1 MSTPNNATQLHLMN
15 PLTRFCDRASDYA
28 RYRPNYPQ
36 EAVEV
41 ILQGLPLP
49 IVAADIGAG
58 TGISSRLLAQQKVK
72 VIAIEPNV
80 AMRQAAE
87 SHQLVEFRDG
97 TAEATHLP
105 NHSVNLVTCFQSFH
119 WFNPETT
126 LAEFHRILKP
136 SGRLA
141 LVWNERDRQDTFTSE
156 YIQLIREVSKDY
168 PIESLR
174 LKSVEPLFATPH
186 FVNFQKHE
194 FAYKQALDLS
204 GLIGCASS
212 ASYVPREGTLR
223 QYLIAKLQELYD
235 CSCDKQGLVYIIY
248 RTDVHLAEA
257 QIN

>member
-1 MSTPNNATQLHLMN
+1 MN
-15 PLTRFCDRASDYA
+15 PLTRFSDRASDYA
-28 RYRPNYPQ
+28 KYRPSYPH
-36 EAVEV
+36 EAIQV
-41 ILQGLPLP
+41 ILQRLPSQ

-72 VIAIEPNV
+72 VIAIEPNA

-97 TAEATHLP
+97 TAEATCLP
-105 NHSVNLVTCFQSFH
+105 NNSVNLVTCFQSFH

-126 LAEFHRILKP
+126 LEEFHRILQP

-141 LVWNERDRQDTFTSE
+141 LVWNERDRSCCFTAE
-156 YIQLIREVSKDY
+156 YIQLISEVSNRH

-174 LKSVEPLFATPH
+174 LKSVEPLFATPY
-186 FVNFQKHE
+186 FVNIQKHE

-204 GLIGCASS
+204 ELIGCALSV
-212 ASYVPREGTLR
+212 SYVPREEPAQ
-223 QYLIAKLQELYD
+223 QYLITKLQELYNR
-235 CSCDKQGLVYIIY
+235 SCDKQGLVYIIY
-248 RTDVHLAEA
+248 RTNVHLAET